1 MGVEE
6 SVVKHYSS
14 GNLEEQIL
22 AALRTGGKDPAHLH
36 PDDLTGLDQL
46 HTGGLEAALDIAR
59 GAGINGSSH
68 VLDVGCGMGGP
79 ARVYAHAFG
88 ATVQG
93 IDLTPEYVDVATS
106 LSARVGLDHQVSFG
120 VGNAASL
127 PFEDASFDIATMLHV
142 GMNIRDKDRVFAE
155 VARVLRSG
163 GVFAIY
169 DIMKM
174 GGEDPEFP
182 LPWSS
187 EPATSFVQP
196 PMAYSD
202 ALGQAG
208 LEVDSERSRR
218 EFGISFLEHGRA
230 AGAAGPFGGNLTMQ
244 GPDGLVRFGNLLAA
258 FNAGIL
264 APVEIFSHKP

>member
-6 SVVKHYSS
+6 SVVKHYTS
-14 GNLEEQIL
+14 GRLEENIL

-36 PDDLTGLDQL
+36 PDDLTSLDQL
-46 HTGGLEAALDIAR
+46 HIGGLEAALDVAR
-59 GAGINGSSH
+59 GAGVNGSAR
-68 VLDVGCGMGGP
+68 VLDVGSGMGGP

-93 IDLTPEYVDVATS
+93 IDLTPEFVEVATS
-106 LSARVGLDHQVSFG
+106 LSARVGLDHQVSFT
-120 VGNAASL
+120 VGNATAL
-127 PFEDASFDIATMLHV
+127 PFEDGSFDIATMIHV
-142 GMNIRDKDRVFAE
+142 GMNIRDKDRVFSE
-155 VARVLRSG
+155 VARVLRPG
-163 GVFAIY
+163 GVFAVY

-174 GGEDPEFP
+174 GGEEPEFP

-187 EPATSFVQP
+187 VPEWSFVQP

-202 ALGQAG
+202 ALEQAG
-208 LEVDSERSRR
+208 LEVDSERNRR
-218 EFGISFLEHGRA
+218 EFGVAFLERGKA
-230 AGAAGPFGGNLTMQ
+230 AGAAGLLAGILTMQ
-244 GPDGLVRFGNLLAA
+244 GPDGPARLGNLLAA